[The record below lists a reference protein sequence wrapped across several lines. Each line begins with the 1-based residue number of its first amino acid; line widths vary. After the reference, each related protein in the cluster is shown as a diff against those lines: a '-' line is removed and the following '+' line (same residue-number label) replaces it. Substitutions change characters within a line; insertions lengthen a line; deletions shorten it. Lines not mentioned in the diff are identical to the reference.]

1 MSKRLYRYIGFEDFV
16 NLFINNKER
25 FVSPVRWDDKNEGFL
40 FSHFEN
46 QDDMHHIV
54 SEMYYHLSDKNYKA
68 IIDNYFRMWNSKW
81 SVRAQCWSKHSETDA
96 MWRCYSYENRALRI
110 RTTDEKLLKHVE
122 TIYLDQKTTHVYL
135 REVIYDLNKNSAFH
149 QQICQMRNSLLPHE
163 PYFHKRPAF
172 RHEGEYRI
180 LVSDDNSYGCALIL
194 ALDVKASM
202 NEFVQNKTD
211 EQIIDYLSK
220 QLFDKEEDLRQIAA
234 GKDEVQI
241 KNAGDITEYI
251 DSVMVHPKAPI
262 WYVDIIREICQLKHI
277 KFDGKSN
284 IYELK

>member
-46 QDDMHHIV
+46 QDDMHNIV

-122 TIYLDQKTTHVYL
+122 TIYLDKKTTHVYL
-135 REVIYDLNKNSAFH
+135 REVIYDLNLITSKEKDAEKKAIEKYLGINRAAPKAQTETPAQPVAAPVQPTTASAPTATAVVNADNSA
-149 QQICQMRNSLLPHE
+149 P
-163 PYFHKRPAF
+163 
-172 RHEGEYRI
+172 
-180 LVSDDNSYGCALIL
+180 
-194 ALDVKASM
+194 
-202 NEFVQNKTD
+202 
-211 EQIIDYLSK
+211 
-220 QLFDKEEDLRQIAA
+220 
-234 GKDEVQI
+234 EVQI
-241 KNAGDITEYI
+241 TVKEPEPETINATAE
-251 DSVMVHPKAPI
+251 VATPAAVTAP
-262 WYVDIIREICQLKHI
+262 Q
-277 KFDGKSN
+277 N
-284 IYELK
+284 IVPNVSSPF